1 MPVKRFSCRC
11 RNGLKRLRQLNTA
24 EQRGTGNR
32 IRERRLDKG
41 IRQSDLAAAVEISPS
56 YLNLIE
62 HNRRRITRT
71 LLARI
76 AGALEVE
83 PDFLLEGAERS
94 VLDAMRTA
102 AAMFPEAEVETD
114 RIDDLAARYP
124 GWAKLVTLQSGQI
137 AAQAAQIQGLSDRL
151 AYDPALATS
160 LHEVISAVTSIRS
173 TAAILTSEE
182 TIDADWQ
189 GRFHRNIHDDAVRLA
204 ESSGALIH
212 YLDPPKDDP
221 GGLKTP
227 FEEAEGWI
235 GDHGPHFEALERGG
249 PAAVAE
255 LLEATGAMR
264 GAARRLLDAHLTR
277 YAEDAQAVPLA
288 RIEAEAEALAYDP
301 LALAARL
308 QQPLTR
314 VMRRL
319 AVLPGGKGHPP
330 LGLALADGGGFLTYI
345 QPRPALSLHRG
356 GPCPL
361 WPLFTALGQPGH
373 PVTVD
378 VALPGAPEGRM
389 RCHAV
394 AEMLPRTDYTRP
406 ATLEVTMLVQ
416 PDPPPGQSAPV
427 PIGVACAICPRNGC
441 PARREPSSLG
451 VESAL

>member
-1 MPVKRFSCRC
+1 M
-11 RNGLKRLRQLNTA
+11 LKRLRDLDTA

-41 IRQSDLAAAVEISPS
+41 IRQSDLASEVGISPS
-56 YLNLIE
+56 YLNLME
-62 HNRRRITRT
+62 HNRRRITRD
-71 LLARI
+71 LLTRI
-76 AGALEVE
+76 AEALDIE
-83 PDFLLEGAERS
+83 PEFLLEGADRS

-102 AAMFPEAEVETD
+102 AAMFPEVEAETD

-124 GWAKLVTLQSGQI
+124 GWAKLLTVQSGQI

-173 TAAILTSEE
+173 TAAILTSDEA
-182 TIDADWQ
+182 IDADWQ

-235 GDHGPHFEALERGG
+235 AEHGPHFGALEAGG
-249 PAAVAE
+249 PVAVAE
-255 LLEATGAMR
+255 MMESAAGLRAAARQLLEAH
-264 GAARRLLDAHLTR
+264 LDR
-277 YAEDAQAVPLA
+277 YAEDATVLPLTDLEEVADGLGYDPIAIAGALTQPLA
-288 RIEAEAEALAYDP
+288 
-301 LALAARL
+301 
-308 QQPLTR
+308 R

-319 AVLPGGKGHPP
+319 ASLPPGRGHPP
-330 LGLALADGGGFLTYI
+330 LGLAIGDGGGFLTYV

-356 GPCPL
+356 GACPL
-361 WPLFTALGQPGH
+361 WPLFTALGQLGH
-373 PVTVD
+373 PITMD

-394 AEMLPRTDYTRP
+394 AEMRPRTNYARP
-406 ATLEVTMLVQ
+406 ATVEVTMLVQ
-416 PDPPPGQSAPV
+416 PDPPPGAAAPV
-427 PIGVACAICPRNGC
+427 PIGVACAICPRTDC

-451 VESAL
+451 LETAL